1 MVLVNDQAVGTRLT
15 KAPRTSRCQ
24 RFFARIR
31 RNPSS
36 PQLSKLNS
44 DPPSSIRNQYSK
56 KHSVSCISLYLTRP
70 TTPAAERP
78 LGFRVAETHQG
89 ENMNVAVPN
98 PVRRRPVLADMW
110 GCLPGEVQVQILSY
124 LEPEELVRCS
134 AVSTHSLIYDVYFC
148 RASGFFIIF

>member
-36 PQLSKLNS
+36 PQLSKRNS
-44 DPPSSIRNQYSK
+44 EPPSSVKNQYSK

-89 ENMNVAVPN
+89 ENMNVGLPN
-98 PVRRRPVLADMW
+98 SVRRKPVLADMW

-124 LEPEELVRCS
+124 LGPKELVRCS
-134 AVSTHSLIYDVYFC
+134 AVSTHSLVYDVYFL
-148 RASGFFIIF
+148 SGIWIFHYF